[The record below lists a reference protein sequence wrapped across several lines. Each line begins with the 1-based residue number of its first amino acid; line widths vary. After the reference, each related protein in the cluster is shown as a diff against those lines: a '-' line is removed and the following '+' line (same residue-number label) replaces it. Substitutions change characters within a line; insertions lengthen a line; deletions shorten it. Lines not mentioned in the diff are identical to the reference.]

1 MGQNIG
7 TCVTALISSVGTNKM
22 PVVRQWFTFTSIL
35 SVQCILTLFTVLDSL
50 FNFAFLD
57 WPSNHFFI
65 AVVHSLFNILC
76 TAMLLPFSG
85 LLEKLAYKTI
95 KEDDKKD
102 KVSLLDP
109 RLFSTPAIA
118 NQPQQ
123 GDCREMAYASVDA
136 IKKQL
141 LW

>member
-7 TCVTALISSVGTNKM
+7 TCVTALISSVGTNKNARRAAM
-22 PVVRQWFTFTSIL
+22 VHLYFNLIGTVVF
-35 SVQCILTLFTVLDSL
+35 LTLFTVLDSL

-95 KEDDKKD
+95 KRTIKG
-102 KVSLLDP
+102 
-109 RLFSTPAIA
+109 
-118 NQPQQ
+118 Q
-123 GDCREMAYASVDA
+123 GVTA
-136 IKKQL
+136 
-141 LW
+141 

>member
-1 MGQNIG
+1 MVHLYFNLIG
-7 TCVTALISSVGTNKM
+7 T
-22 PVVRQWFTFTSIL
+22 VVF
-35 SVQCILTLFTVLDSL
+35 LTLFTVLDSL

-109 RLFSTPAIA
+109 RCFQHLP
-118 NQPQQ
+118 
-123 GDCREMAYASVDA
+123 
-136 IKKQL
+136 
-141 LW
+141 